1 LAGTGLLFGE
11 RPAVAG
17 AQKNGMS
24 PGEAVQA
31 AAEVFENY
39 GGFIRAVIRTQVRN
53 RSEEEDLYQEF
64 FLALLRT
71 PMPLD
76 VENVKGYLYR
86 AISNHIVNAVRASK
100 CQHRRMKKYA
110 KKFRIHVYIQPA
122 TSALLDT
129 EEYDASIIRC
139 LEHLHEREAQAFVL
153 RYRDHRS
160 IGEIAATMG
169 VTARTVSRYLSGS
182 IRKLR
187 RRLAAQ

>member
-1 LAGTGLLFGE
+1 
-11 RPAVAG
+11 
-17 AQKNGMS
+17 
-24 PGEAVQA
+24 
-31 AAEVFENY
+31 
-39 GGFIRAVIRTQVRN
+39 
-53 RSEEEDLYQEF
+53 
-64 FLALLRT
+64 
-71 PMPLD
+71 
-76 VENVKGYLYR
+76 
-86 AISNHIVNAVRASK
+86 
-100 CQHRRMKKYA
+100 MKKYA